1 MKNFFK
7 RSLKSK
13 TFDKFFFIQR
23 KNYENFISRSNK
35 NSVAYFDITIDGKLE
50 GRIIFDIFSKFV
62 PRTSLNFLNLCNGI
76 IIDGKNYSY
85 KNTKFHKIIPG
96 MIAQG
101 GEVSNNNEISS
112 YGKRFPDENYI
123 YSHDK
128 PGILSMVNDGPNS
141 NGSQFFITT
150 SDCTW

>member
-7 RSLKSK
+7 RSLNSKS
-13 TFDKFFFIQR
+13 FNKFFFIQQ

-35 NSVAYFDITIDGKLE
+35 NSVTYFDISIDGKLE
-50 GRIIFDIFSKFV
+50 GRIILDIFSKFV
-62 PRTSLNFLNLCNGI
+62 PKTSLNFLNLCNGVV
-76 IIDGKNYSY
+76 IDGKNYSY
-85 KNTKFHKIIPG
+85 KNSKFHKIVPG
-96 MIAQG
+96 MIVQG
-101 GEVSNNNEISS
+101 GEVSKNNEISS
-112 YGKRFPDENYI
+112 FGKRFPDENYI